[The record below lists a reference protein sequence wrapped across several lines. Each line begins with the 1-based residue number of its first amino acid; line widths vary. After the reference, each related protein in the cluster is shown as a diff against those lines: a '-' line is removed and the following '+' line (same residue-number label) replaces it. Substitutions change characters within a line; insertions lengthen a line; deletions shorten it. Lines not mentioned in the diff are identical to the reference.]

1 MIFLSSLSNLFV
13 ILFAG
18 ILSVFY
24 AEVLSGS
31 SILWFLDPF
40 GYLVLLPLYMFHLVI
55 LYNFAVMFHRNSPR
69 SLYLFG
75 VLFGLYETW
84 MTKVVWAGFPGSD
97 QPLLGAPLGFAIAEM
112 SIVVFVWHPFMSFI
126 APILTIQ
133 IISMHLG
140 NEDYS
145 SKPWI
150 ITFLSKRKLSLFF
163 YFFFA
168 IFSGS
173 ALALNSGG
181 DLLKSSLG
189 FLGTL
194 LIAYIVYLIIVK
206 RNPEALTLDSLIV
219 GKNGLTFMLTYLGLL
234 YILFFFSV
242 RTEAIPG
249 PATIVLT
256 ILFYLVILLA
266 IFLDRVPNDTNTV
279 TSSTST
285 SLFGK
290 KDILRFYTII
300 YVLVVVF
307 SILGEL
313 AFLII
318 VAAFIATIVI
328 GFIIFAYTFIRILH
342 TRVKTRK

>member
-1 MIFLSSLSNLFV
+1 MSSLSNLFV

-140 NEDYS
+140 NEDYIS
-145 SKPWI
+145 ELWI
-150 ITFLSKRKLSLFF
+150 TAFLSKRKLSWFF

-168 IFSGS
+168 VFSGS

-181 DLLKSSLG
+181 NLLKSSLG

-206 RNPEALTLDSLIV
+206 HNPESLTLDSLIV
-219 GKNGLTFMLTYLGLL
+219 GKKCLTFMLTYLGFL

-242 RTEAIPG
+242 RPEAIPG

-256 ILFYLVILLA
+256 VLFYFVILLA
-266 IFLDRVPNDTNTV
+266 IYLDQIPNNTNTV
-279 TSSTST
+279 TASTSI
-285 SLFGK
+285 SLFSE
-290 KDILRFYTII
+290 KDLLRFYTVI
-300 YVLVVVF
+300 YILVILF
-307 SILGEL
+307 LILGEL
-313 AFLII
+313 AFPII

-328 GFIIFAYTFIRILH
+328 GFVILAYTFIRILH
-342 TRVKTRK
+342 THVKTRK